1 MSVFK
6 LQSLLSIILDT
17 HKKEERT
24 IAESEALLASAAVTN
39 ILYTKPNGEKGSW
52 TATVSG
58 TKLIYNVQNGDID
71 QVGIW
76 KFESYIEV
84 GGLKGF
90 GDIASRQF
98 DRPLL

>member
-6 LQSLLSIILDT
+6 IQSLLSITLET
-17 HKKEERT
+17 NYN
-24 IAESEALLASAAVTN
+24 ALASASVTR
-39 ILYTKPNGEKGSW
+39 ILYKKPNGTTGYW

-71 QVGIW
+71 INGTW
-76 KFESYIEV
+76 KFQSYIEA

-90 GDIASRQF
+90 GSVATQNFDI
-98 DRPLL
+98 PLQ